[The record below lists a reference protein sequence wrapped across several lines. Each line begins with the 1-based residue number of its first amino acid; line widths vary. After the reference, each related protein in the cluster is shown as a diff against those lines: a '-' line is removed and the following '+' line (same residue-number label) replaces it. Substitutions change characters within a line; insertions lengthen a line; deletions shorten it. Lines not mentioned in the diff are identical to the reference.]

1 MNARMSGK
9 LFARPLGAERAHA
22 AFPLV
27 RIAVPELTLERWR
40 RFLAEGRTPSNGD
53 MPLPR
58 AMVVEDGRGYIHGL
72 CTCSLE
78 HDLRS
83 GASLLAENFV
93 VLDLVDSRP
102 AASVLLHALE
112 AEAARQGC
120 HALHVSLP
128 AGPADEGART
138 GLIRHLGDAGLAV
151 QSLGMVKPVGRAER

>member
-1 MNARMSGK
+1 MSGK
-9 LFARPLGAERAHA
+9 LVARSLGPERAHA
-22 AFPLV
+22 AYPLV

-40 RFLAEGRTPSNGD
+40 RFLVEGRTPSNGD

-78 HDLRS
+78 HDLRR

-112 AEAARQGC
+112 AEAAHQGC
-120 HALHVSLP
+120 QALHVCLP
-128 AGPADEGART
+128 GEKGTVPFSAPIRSEGPGTAARA
-138 GLIRHLGDAGLAV
+138 LVRHWLRG
-151 QSLGMVKPVGRAER
+151 